1 MANYRKTKLE
11 MATEEEEMKRKENGL
26 QRKRRWQE
34 GESEE
39 AKKGR
44 LVKERL
50 QKKQAGKSKNVQ
62 YKLVRTMRMKN

>member
-1 MANYRKTKLE
+1 MMANYRKTKLE

-26 QRKRRWQE
+26 QRKRRLQE

-44 LVKERL
+44 LVK
-50 QKKQAGKSKNVQ
+50 
-62 YKLVRTMRMKN
+62 